1 LTAPEA
7 SAILP
12 EMVLPMTLPR
22 TLAVVAIAAWL
33 GIMAFFSF
41 EVAPIVFKTIDRA
54 IAGQAVTAV
63 LPRYYRWGLALSG
76 FALVASVLQAISGKS
91 GRLRPVLG
99 SALTALMVTMLIW
112 ASAVLMPRAE
122 AARRTRDDTVFARTH
137 RASIQ
142 VNLVTLTAGVAFLIL
157 EGVSRRRDR

>member
-1 LTAPEA
+1 MKFLG
-7 SAILP
+7 
-12 EMVLPMTLPR
+12 TLG
-22 TLAVVAIAAWL
+22 LVSVAAWL
-33 GIMAFFSF
+33 GIMTFFSF
-41 EVAPIVFKTIDRA
+41 EVAPVVFKTIDRA

-76 FALVASVLQAISGKS
+76 FALVASALQAISGKS
-91 GRLRPVLG
+91 GRLRPLLG
-99 SALTALMVTMLIW
+99 TALAALMVTMLIW

-122 AARRTRDDTVFARTH
+122 TARRTRDDAVFARTH

-142 VNLVTLTAGVAFLIL
+142 INLVTLGAGVAFLIL